1 MFNFTFY
8 TPTKVVFG
16 KDTELQTA
24 DLLKEFGA
32 KKILVH
38 YGQKS
43 VIRSGLLDRIKK
55 SLAEKKLAFVE
66 LGGVVPNPRMSLIY
80 KGIDLCKKEGVDFIL
95 AVGGG
100 SVIDSAKAIGYGIA
114 NKGDAWDFYEHTRMP
129 SACAP
134 VGVVLTLSATGSEM
148 SNSSVITNDI
158 GQKKRG
164 CNSDLCRPKFA
175 VMNPELTMTVSDY
188 QTACGS
194 VDIMM
199 HTLER
204 YFTQGGNMDITD
216 ALAEGLLKTVMKYA
230 VVLRDDPKNYEAR
243 AEMMWAGSLSHNGL
257 TGCGNDGGDWACHG
271 LEHELSGIFDVAH
284 GAGLAAIWA
293 SWARFVYKNC
303 LPRFKKFAEN
313 VMNARGKN
321 DEEIALDGI
330 KRLENFFRE
339 LKMPTSIRELGISPT
354 DDEMK
359 TMARKCIEGGG
370 GKKGSAKI
378 LHEADAYEI
387 YKMAL

>member
-8 TPTKVVFG
+8 TPTKAVFG

-339 LKMPTSIRELGISPT
+339 LKMPVSIRELGISPT

-387 YKMAL
+387 YKAAL

>member
-16 KDTELQTA
+16 KDTELQTV

-55 SLAEKKLAFVE
+55 SLVEKKLAFVE

-216 ALAEGLLKTVMKYA
+216 ALAEELLKTVMKYA

-339 LKMPTSIRELGISPT
+339 LKMPVSIRELGISPT

>member
-55 SLAEKKLAFVE
+55 SLVEKKLAFVE